1 MKILDSSS
9 SYFDFPSETTSNI
22 ASKMLANELWVVRQF
37 NLAIFCLNVYG
48 DKDETMNY
56 SADTPRG
63 GGTPLYGLYRY
74 VPRNRVWF
82 LEVLDP

>member
-1 MKILDSSS
+1 MIGHVKILNSSP
-9 SYFDFPSETTSNI
+9 SYFDFPSETTSNM

-56 SADTPRG
+56 SEDTQ
-63 GGTPLYGLYRY
+63 TM
-74 VPRNRVWF
+74 NT
-82 LEVLDP
+82 